1 MNFNQEKTM
10 SKLEQLLAQRAA
22 MDEAIAAE
30 KNKGR
35 DDALATVRGLCKQ
48 YGITMREVKAYVLDR
63 KPRVGKEGVVVAKK
77 RVVRKAAVKR
87 GRAAKK

>member
-1 MNFNQEKTM
+1 M

-35 DDALATVRGLCKQ
+35 DEALATVRSLCKQ
-48 YGITMREVKAYVLDR
+48 YGISMREVKPYVLER
-63 KPRVGKEGVVVAKK
+63 KPRAGKDGVVAKK
-77 RVVRKAAVKR
+77 RVVRKTATKR
-87 GRAAKK
+87 ARSTKK

>member
-1 MNFNQEKTM
+1 M

-35 DDALATVRGLCKQ
+35 DDALATVRALCKQ
-48 YGITMREVKAYVLDR
+48 YGITMREVKAYVLER
-63 KPRVGKEGVVVAKK
+63 KPRVGKEGAAVPKK
-77 RVVRKAAVKR
+77 RVVRKTVSKR
-87 GRAAKK
+87 ARAAKK

>member
-1 MNFNQEKTM
+1 M
-10 SKLEQLLAQRAA
+10 SKLEQLIAQRAA
-22 MDEAIAAE
+22 MDEAIAVE

-63 KPRVGKEGVVVAKK
+63 KPRVGKEGVAVAKK
-77 RVVRKAAVKR
+77 RVVCKTAAKR

>member
-1 MNFNQEKTM
+1 M

-35 DDALATVRGLCKQ
+35 EDALATVRSLCKQ
-48 YGITMREVKAYVLDR
+48 YGITMREVKTHVLER
-63 KPRVGKEGVVVAKK
+63 KPRVGKDGAAVAKK
-77 RVVRKAAVKR
+77 RVVTKPATGVKR
-87 GRAAKK
+87 GRPAKNN

>member
-1 MNFNQEKTM
+1 M

-35 DDALATVRGLCKQ
+35 DDALATVRSLCKQ
-48 YGITMREVKAYVLDR
+48 YEITMREVKAYVLER
-63 KPRVGKEGVVVAKK
+63 KPRAGKDGVAVAKK
-77 RVVRKAAVKR
+77 RVVRKAA
-87 GRAAKK
+87 AKKSRVTKK

>member
-1 MNFNQEKTM
+1 M

-63 KPRVGKEGVVVAKK
+63 KPRVGKEGVAVAKK
-77 RVVRKAAVKR
+77 RVVRKTAAKR

>member
-1 MNFNQEKTM
+1 M

-22 MDEAIAAE
+22 MDAAIIAE

-48 YGITMREVKAYVLDR
+48 YGITMREVKAYVLER
-63 KPRVGKEGVVVAKK
+63 KPRTGKDGAALTKK
-77 RVVRKAAVKR
+77 RVVRKTAVKR
-87 GRAAKK
+87 ARAAKK

>member
-1 MNFNQEKTM
+1 M

-35 DDALATVRGLCKQ
+35 EEALATVRSLCKQ
-48 YGITMREVKAYVLDR
+48 YEITMREVKAYVLQR
-63 KPRVGKEGVVVAKK
+63 KPRVGKDGVAVAKK
-77 RVVRKAAVKR
+77 RIVRKTSAKR
-87 GRAAKK
+87 ARVAKK

>member
-1 MNFNQEKTM
+1 M

-77 RVVRKAAVKR
+77 RVVRKTTAKR
-87 GRAAKK
+87 TRVAKK